1 MIDKRSA
8 QPPFGG
14 DNVETQPFDAAE
26 AASTFLRGNAG
37 DVLDI
42 SDEEQDGTVLAR
54 SLAQD
59 FGQVG
64 DSQEGAS
71 QGAPIWSYII
81 EVYRYH
87 RIILYHYTWH
97 MSYII

>member
-1 MIDKRSA
+1 M
-8 QPPFGG
+8 
-14 DNVETQPFDAAE
+14 ETQPFDAAQ
-26 AASTFLRGNAG
+26 AASAFLRGTTE

-54 SLAQD
+54 SLARD

-71 QGAPIWSYII
+71 QGPPISSYII
-81 EVYRYH
+81 DVYRYH
-87 RIILYHYTWH
+87 RITIHV
-97 MSYII
+97 